1 MFSSAYS
8 RLGGRLIPS
17 DPHTKVFTKYCL
29 KVDKNLLEVSN
40 QIMFLLPSIFP
51 WTLAYVHSIPLGIFN
66 SDVTVLLVNDS
77 ASYRLIDENGP

>member
-29 KVDKNLLEVSN
+29 KVDKNLLELSN
-40 QIMFLLPSIFP
+40 QIMFLLLSIFP
-51 WTLAYVHSIPLGIFN
+51 WTLAYMHGIFN